1 MLSFKRVGIV
11 SPGKVVYRKPSTSK
25 LTTDTGLTT
34 TDTGLYTMTT
44 RLYTTIGA
52 IVHNDNTHGTYMT
65 HDTEGLI
72 QANVR
77 RRQGSLQAAYKLI

>member
-1 MLSFKRVGIV
+1 MDYDSFAIE
-11 SPGKVVYRKPSTSK
+11 TEE
-25 LTTDTGLTT
+25 LTTTDTGLTT